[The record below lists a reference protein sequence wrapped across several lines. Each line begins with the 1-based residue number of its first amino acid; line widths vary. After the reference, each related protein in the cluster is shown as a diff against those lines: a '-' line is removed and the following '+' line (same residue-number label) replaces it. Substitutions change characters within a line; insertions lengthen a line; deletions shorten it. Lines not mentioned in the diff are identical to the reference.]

1 MVRYVP
7 YTLCTTYPMYDK
19 ILLLFFFSSRNYTEK
34 KSNIKATHAKVT
46 FIKVAY
52 ASYARGARRLPLSNS
67 PLMPASRWV
76 KHHHRHTLLH
86 PVT

>member
-1 MVRYVP
+1 
-7 YTLCTTYPMYDK
+7 MYDE
-19 ILLLFFFSSRNYTEK
+19 ILPLFFFFLQGLYQDTRE

-52 ASYARGARRLPLSNS
+52 ASYVRGARRLPLSHS
-67 PLMPASRWV
+67 PLVPASRWV